1 MRERDEQRAEPSALR
16 PLHWDVQRRRGENQP
31 RSGALG
37 EEGSGKQKKKK
48 ILFAAFLKVLL
59 WQRPSEG
66 EALAARMQ
74 AAAAFPESS
83 LLLVSDWSSQAEE
96 EEDDVSQ
103 RNAAG
108 WS

>member
-1 MRERDEQRAEPSALR
+1 MPSALGYTAQER
-16 PLHWDVQRRRGENQP
+16 REPAPLGNAGR
-31 RSGALG
+31 G

-66 EALAARMQ
+66 EALAARMR

-83 LLLVSDWSSQAEE
+83 LLLVSDWSSLAEEEE